1 MICRYDYLNRYPV
14 VFLKM
19 TGLRLDEFADLLD
32 DMLPRFTE
40 AEQKR
45 LQRPERRRAQGGGRV
60 ADLAPRDQ
68 ILMAVIWLR
77 QYPTNEVLG
86 FLFGV
91 SDSTASRVLSRLLPL
106 LEASGKDTMRMP
118 DPGRKHRKELDV
130 LLKET
135 PELAVVID
143 TFEQRVQRSKDR
155 QDADAHFSGK
165 KKQHTLKGQVAVDA
179 DIGTVCD
186 VPDSV
191 PGPTADITLLK
202 ESGLLSRLPEGLG
215 AIGDLAYVGIAEA
228 HPAGLG
234 ATPRRKPRGKDRPPE
249 DVCFNRAFAKRRIV
263 VEHTIN
269 RLRRYQ
275 CLSQTDRHHRHNHAP
290 RVRAVAGLVNRQ
302 IRSRLPC

>member
-1 MICRYDYLNRYPV
+1 MICRYDNLRRYPS

-19 TGLRLDEFADLLD
+19 TGLRLNEFADLLAD
-32 DMLPRFTE
+32 LLPRFAV
-40 AEQKR
+40 AEQTR
-45 LQRPERRRAQGGGRV
+45 LQRSTRRRAKGAGRHP
-60 ADLAPRDQ
+60 DLAPRDQ

-106 LEASGKDTMRMP
+106 LEAAGKDTMRMP
-118 DPGRKHRKELDV
+118 DPGRKHRKELDT
-130 LLKET
+130 LLAET
-135 PELAVVID
+135 PELAVIID
-143 TFEQRVQRSKDR
+143 TFEQRVHRSKQR
-155 QDADAHFSGK
+155 VDADAHVSGK
-165 KKQHTLKGQVAVDA
+165 KKQHTLKGQVAVDPA
-179 DIGTVCD
+179 QGTVCD

-191 PGPTADITLLK
+191 PGPTADLTLLQA
-202 ESGLLSRLPEGLG
+202 SGLLDRLPAGVGVL
-215 AIGDLAYVGIAEA
+215 GDLAYVGIAA
-228 HPAGLG
+228 LHPQGLG

-275 CLSQTDRHHRHNHAP
+275 CLSQTDRHHRHNHTP